1 MCSDGGDDDGAGGV
15 APLDCIEDSRDF
27 RLESWGGEMGV
38 VIVGGCTRDG
48 GAVDYEGINS
58 EAVGYH

>member
-1 MCSDGGDDDGAGGV
+1 M
-15 APLDCIEDSRDF
+15 DCIEDSRDF